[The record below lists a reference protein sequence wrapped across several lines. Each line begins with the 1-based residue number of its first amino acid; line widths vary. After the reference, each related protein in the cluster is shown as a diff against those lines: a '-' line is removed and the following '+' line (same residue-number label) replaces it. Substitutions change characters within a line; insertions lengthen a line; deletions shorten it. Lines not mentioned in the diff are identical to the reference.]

1 MMGRNVL
8 MSGNVYL
15 LFQLWREGC
24 ADAKVEYS
32 TDMNMSWEILTY
44 IQWRKTPPSINKKR
58 PANPFFTRLGLES
71 RDLGFP
77 RVHRAHTRVAL
88 LTRSSGRLAFFRF
101 FLLLNPDDRSP
112 YWLWRWTARKCVG
125 RSFFFSTGIHQT
137 SQIRSTCYT
146 SAASETL
153 IANLESWC
161 AICTSLPPRCLT
173 VFTCYRSWWNLVPFD
188 LLSA

>member
-1 MMGRNVL
+1 MEIPERLMMGRNVL
-8 MSGNVYL
+8 MSWNVYL

-125 RSFFFSTGIHQT
+125 RSFFFSQREF
-137 SQIRSTCYT
+137 IRLVR
-146 SAASETL
+146 SARLATRQ
-153 IANLESWC
+153 
-161 AICTSLPPRCLT
+161 PRPKLW
-173 VFTCYRSWWNLVPFD
+173 SKI
-188 LLSA
+188 